1 MNCGNQDFTKK
12 CEELESRQKNAVEV
26 LEQENHKQLEQ
37 IKKLQEQVKVKAE
50 IVDRYNTKICPVRLF
65 NDMPLI

>member
-1 MNCGNQDFTKK
+1 M
-12 CEELESRQKNAVEV
+12 ESRQKNAVEV